1 MYIDVILTL
10 LFVWAIYSGW
20 RMGAIK
26 QLFSAIGFA
35 VGLVIASL
43 VYLWLGDYL
52 SMTGSKTNM
61 ILNVVAFAILWI
73 ILPIALGY
81 VANVLTA
88 KFDRFTVR
96 VPQRIVGAIVSL
108 AKYVV
113 LFSCIFNV
121 MTGLNMLATS
131 SVEKSFWYK
140 PVTAVMGN
148 LTSQSVERTDSVSS
162 TLPDT
167 IWVDMQSNKA
177 VPAKGDTLTTT
188 DHHGNT
194 KK

>member
-1 MYIDVILTL
+1 
-10 LFVWAIYSGW
+10 
-20 RMGAIK
+20 
-26 QLFSAIGFA
+26 
-35 VGLVIASL
+35 
-43 VYLWLGDYL
+43 
-52 SMTGSKTNM
+52 M

-88 KFDRFTVR
+88 KFDRFAVR

-131 SVEKSFWYK
+131 SVEN
-140 PVTAVMGN
+140 PLV
-148 LTSQSVERTDSVSS
+148 
-162 TLPDT
+162 
-167 IWVDMQSNKA
+167 
-177 VPAKGDTLTTT
+177 
-188 DHHGNT
+188 
-194 KK
+194 

>member
-10 LFVWAIYSGW
+10 LFVWAVYSGW

-26 QLFSAIGFA
+26 QLFSAVGFV
-35 VGLVIASL
+35 VGLVVASL
-43 VYLWLGDYL
+43 VYLWLGEYL
-52 SMTGSKTNM
+52 AMTGSKTNM

-81 VANVLTA
+81 VANILTG
-88 KFDRFTVR
+88 KFDRLELR
-96 VPQRIVGAIVSL
+96 IPQRVVGAVVSL

-121 MTGLNMLATS
+121 MMGLNMLSIA

-140 PVTAVMGN
+140 PVTAVVGS
-148 LTSQSVERTDSVSS
+148 LTPTSVERADSASS

-167 IWVDMQSNKA
+167 IWVDMKSNKS
-177 VPAKGDTLTTT
+177 VPANGDTLITTK
-188 DHHGNT
+188 HHGNT